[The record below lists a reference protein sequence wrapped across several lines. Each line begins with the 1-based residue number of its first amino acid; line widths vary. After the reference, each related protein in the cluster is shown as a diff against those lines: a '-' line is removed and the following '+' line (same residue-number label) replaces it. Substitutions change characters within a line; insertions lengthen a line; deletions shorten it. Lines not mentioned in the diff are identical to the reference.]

1 MHLRNIEDSLADLG
15 LAAGSS
21 PARLELTR
29 REFLR
34 FTTIAGSGLTLGA
47 VIPAAVAKNPG
58 LTVLG
63 VEGTPGDFTTPFV
76 RIDPD
81 NTVTVICKHVEA
93 GQGVWTGLPAVVA
106 EELDASWD
114 QMRAESSPA
123 KVPTYGNFA
132 FGPKGMVQGTGGSTS
147 MANSW
152 DQLRHAGA
160 YARSMLVQ
168 AAANR
173 WKVPA
178 SEINVSEGVVSHS
191 SGRKATFGELA
202 AAAGK
207 LPLPKDVKLK
217 DPSQFKLI
225 GREQRLPRLDS
236 RSKSTG
242 TQTFAIDV
250 MLPDMMTAVVM
261 RPPRFG
267 AKVQSIDSA
276 AAKAVP
282 GVVDVVEIPRGVAVV
297 ARDTWSAKKGREAL
311 KVSWDETAAEK
322 RSTEAIF
329 KEYRQ
334 IRGGPQA
341 VQAENRGDAEGALK
355 SAAKVLEME
364 FEFPYLAHAP
374 MEPLTAV
381 ARLSPDKCEIWA
393 GCQFQTLDQANAA
406 QAVGLKPDQVTIYT
420 LAAGGTFGRRATP
433 ESDYISEVA
442 SIAKA
447 TGGRYPVKLIWTR
460 EDDITGGH
468 YRPATYHHVTA
479 GLDKDGKLVALKQD
493 VVNQSIMAGTP
504 FAAMMKGGVDP
515 TSVEGGTAEQY
526 DVENARVTWTQA
538 KVGVPILWWRSVGH
552 THTAFAKEVVIDELA
567 EAAGK
572 DPVAFRLSAMTKHPR
587 SAAVLKLAAEKAGW
601 DKPFP
606 NGSPGPNGGKRGRGV
621 AVHESFGSVVAQV
634 VEVTVTDGSVKV
646 DRVVAAVDCGIAVT
660 PDVVRA
666 QMQSGIGYGLSA
678 ALYGRISLTDGRV
691 DQTNFHQYRVLR
703 INEMPRDIEIHIL
716 PSTNPPSG
724 VGEPGTPPIAPAVA
738 NAIRAATGIK
748 LRKLPFD
755 LAAAAK
761 AMKT

>member
-1 MHLRNIEDSLADLG
+1 MHLPNIEDSLASWPPL
-15 LAAGSS
+15 
-21 PARLELTR
+21 ARLVSNVSR
-29 REFLR
+29 RDFLK
-34 FTTIAGSGLTLGA
+34 FTTIAGSGLTLGV
-47 VIPAAVAKNPG
+47 VIPTVAKNG
-58 LTVLG
+58 ALTVLG
-63 VEGTPGDFTTPFV
+63 VEGTPGDYSTPFV
-76 RIDPD
+76 RIDTD

-123 KVPTYGNFA
+123 QVPTYGNFA
-132 FGPKGMVQGTGGSTS
+132 FGPKGNVQGTGGSTS

-160 YARSMLVQ
+160 YARAMLVQ
-168 AAANR
+168 AASNR

-178 SEINVSEGVVSHS
+178 SEITVSEGVVSHG
-191 SGRKATFGELA
+191 SGKKAAFGELA
-202 AAAGK
+202 GAAGK
-207 LPLPKDVKLK
+207 LPIPKDVKLK

-225 GREQRLPRLDS
+225 GSEKRLPRLDS
-236 RSKSTG
+236 HSKSTG

-250 MLPDMMTAVVM
+250 MLPDMMTAMVL
-261 RPPRFG
+261 RPPLFG
-267 AKVQSIDSA
+267 AKMRSIDATA
-276 AAKAVP
+276 ARAVP
-282 GVVDVVEIPRGVAVV
+282 GVVDVVQIPRGVAVV
-297 ARDTWSAKKGREAL
+297 ARDTWSAKRGREAL
-311 KVSWDETAAEK
+311 KVSWDESGAEK
-322 RSTEAIF
+322 RGTDALF

-334 IRGGPQA
+334 MSGGAEA
-341 VQAENRGDAEGALK
+341 VKVDKRGDAEGALSK
-355 SAAKVLEME
+355 AAKVLDFE

-374 MEPLTAV
+374 MEPLTAA
-381 ARLSPDKCEIWA
+381 ARLSPGKCEIWA
-393 GCQFQTLDQANAA
+393 GCQFHTVDQANAA
-406 QAVGLKPDQVTIYT
+406 LAAGLKPEQVTIYT

-433 ESDYISEVA
+433 ESDYIVEAV

-460 EDDITGGH
+460 EDDITGGR
-468 YRPATYHHVTA
+468 YRPATYHHVKA
-479 GLDKDGKLVALKQD
+479 GLSQDGKLVAIKQD
-493 VVNQSIMAGTP
+493 VVNQSIVAGTA
-504 FAAMMKGGVDP
+504 FAGMIKDGVDP
-515 TSVEGGTAEQY
+515 TAVEGGATEQY
-526 DVENARVTWTQA
+526 EIENAHVTWAQA

-552 THTAFAKEVVIDELA
+552 THTAFVKEVVTDELA
-567 EAAGK
+567 AAAGK
-572 DPVAFRLSAMTKHPR
+572 DPVAFRLSLLEKHPR

-601 DKPFP
+601 DEPFVSGKTA
-606 NGSPGPNGGKRGRGV
+606 NGSFRGRGV
-621 AVHESFGSVVAQV
+621 AVHESFGSVVAHI

-646 DRVVAAVDCGIAVT
+646 DRVVTAVDCGIAVT

-678 ALYGRISLTDGRV
+678 ALYGKISLTDGKV

-703 INEMPRDIEIHIL
+703 INEMPRVIEIHIV

-755 LAAAAK
+755 LAAAK